1 MEHPVIW
8 PMLNKHSVG
17 PCLCPV
23 SANFRQFLSMVLQ
36 SNSFSL
42 LLQPTSYSGE
52 KTEKIIESMIFPMSH
67 FFKDYFQN
75 IDKMLCTLF
84 IHVWNIVKHI
94 FLCML
99 GIIIT
104 VLICLLYSPL
114 FVRGHFKKA
123 IHISCIKILLNNLKI
138 YELHFFLSFIKFCFL

>member
-1 MEHPVIW
+1 MRMHASNCMLNNGPTHTKQVLQGAMSAQRAKGGQSLRTNNNDIHEYINCTSVHPIVRPCFMEHPVIW

-52 KTEKIIESMIFPMSH
+52 KTEKNNRIH
-67 FFKDYFQN
+67 DFFHVSFFQR
-75 IDKMLCTLF
+75 LF
-84 IHVWNIVKHI
+84 SKH
-94 FLCML
+94 
-99 GIIIT
+99 
-104 VLICLLYSPL
+104 
-114 FVRGHFKKA
+114 R
-123 IHISCIKILLNNLKI
+123 
-138 YELHFFLSFIKFCFL
+138 